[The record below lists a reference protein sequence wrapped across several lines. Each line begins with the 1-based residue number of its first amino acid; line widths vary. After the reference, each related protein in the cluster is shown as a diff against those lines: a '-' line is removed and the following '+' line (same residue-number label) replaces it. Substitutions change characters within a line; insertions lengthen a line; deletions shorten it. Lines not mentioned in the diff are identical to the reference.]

1 MKNYMGSSIV
11 SVKNLSHRY
20 SVQWAIKDI
29 SFDITK
35 KGVMGLLG
43 SNGAGK
49 STTMNIICGVLNQT
63 EGEVFINGINLRE
76 NPVEAKRYIG
86 FLPQQP
92 PLYTDLTVE
101 EYLAYCADLRS
112 VAPKKIRSSV
122 DYAMEKCGITHFRK
136 RLLKHLSGGYQQRVG
151 IAQAIIHNPK
161 FVVLDEPTNGL
172 DPNQILEIRELIKE
186 IATDRSVLLS
196 THILSEV
203 QATCDHIK
211 MIEEGQLVF
220 AGTMDE
226 FNNYIQPNSFVVVLK
241 NPPRMTELEHVPGV
255 SRVEA
260 INSKSF
266 RVWFDT
272 DDDVTARMVHESV
285 SRGWELSEVSVE
297 RSSLD
302 EVFARLSGKSKRE
315 S

>member
-49 STTMNIICGVLNQT
+49 STTMSTICGVLNQT

-172 DPNQILEIRELIKE
+172 DPNQITEVRHLIKG
-186 IATDRSVLLS
+186 IAEDRAVLIS
-196 THILSEV
+196 THILPEV
-203 QATCDHIK
+203 QAVCDYIM
-211 MIEEGQLVF
+211 MIEHGQKVFEGTINAFNTYMSPSALMTIMHNAPTTEELLKIEGIVRVERLTKTRIRLHFKGDNAIVGRVVKQAVENQWHLREISLEKESLDKVF
-220 AGTMDE
+220 A
-226 FNNYIQPNSFVVVLK
+226 K
-241 NPPRMTELEHVPGV
+241 
-255 SRVEA
+255 
-260 INSKSF
+260 
-266 RVWFDT
+266 
-272 DDDVTARMVHESV
+272 
-285 SRGWELSEVSVE
+285 
-297 RSSLD
+297 
-302 EVFARLSGKSKRE
+302 LSGKE
-315 S
+315 V